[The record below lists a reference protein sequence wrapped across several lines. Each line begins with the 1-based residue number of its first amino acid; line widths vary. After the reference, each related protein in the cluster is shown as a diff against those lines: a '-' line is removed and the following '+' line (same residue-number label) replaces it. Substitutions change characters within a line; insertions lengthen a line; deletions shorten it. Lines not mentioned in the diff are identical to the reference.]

1 MTKLLVDVNSIA
13 EAAANGLPFCGTE
26 EINERA
32 GAVFHLISTV
42 VTEYSPDKLFML
54 TQDERGL
61 GGYIDELAEKNGC
74 FYALCDQAYDII
86 RYMTQ
91 KSDTDD
97 LVLTADDRFCAF
109 ASVKTKILLIEFTP
123 DGSRVREVTESLS
136 PDYLAL
142 RELTG
147 AGTAEALLEQYGSL
161 DALLSDEK
169 LNFFGKEKDIR
180 ENSEILKGER
190 DSLMSGPSA
199 LDRDQADTI
208 AGSAKAD
215 IAGRTFTIKAGSQAS
230 DVDTSGIAFFT
241 EIDEA
246 VIEEFTKE
254 AEKRLSSGEKIVFF
268 DLKALLHSLG
278 KAAGFPSEIRKDLT
292 HEEDNGQL
300 SFIGQQYKKSEAAGR
315 LYDLI
320 MSYEKKAWEE
330 SLSGQVSYGK
340 ALHKYFDDVKI
351 EGYIVN
357 PLEETECKNASE
369 VAEAHGHFSKEMQ
382 ESGQEKLY
390 EELELPLIFVLYD
403 MEKTGIYMEADR
415 LQDYGKE
422 LQVHIDEL
430 EKKIYAEAGEEFNIN
445 SPKQLGEILF
455 EKLGLPKG
463 KKTKT
468 GYSTSQKVLDE
479 LAPDYPIVDDVLSY
493 RKYAKLKSTYADGLF
508 TCVSEDGRVH
518 TTYQQ
523 TVTATGRLSSTDP
536 NLQNIPIRLELG
548 KQIRKV
554 FLPKKDSLF
563 LDADYSQI
571 ELRVLAHMSGDENLI
586 EAYKADKDIH
596 TATAAAVFHVPADQV
611 TPLQR
616 RSAKAVNFGIV
627 YGISSFGLGQN
638 LSISRK
644 EAQQYIND
652 YFKAYPGLHSFLD
665 GLVDSAK
672 IKGYAETMYGRRR
685 PVPELKES
693 QYMRRQFGERVA
705 MNAPIQGSA
714 ADIIKIAMLHV
725 FERLRKEGLKSKLLL
740 QVHDELLIEAPESE
754 KAEAEKILK
763 EEMENAA
770 ALKVPL
776 EVDLEEGYDWY
787 SAH

>member
-1 MTKLLVDVNSIA
+1 MSRLAADVNSIA
-13 EAAANGLPFCGTE
+13 EAAANGLPFCGTDE
-26 EINERA
+26 EKEKT
-32 GAVFHLISTV
+32 GAFFHVLSAV
-42 VTEYSPDKLFML
+42 VTK
-54 TQDERGL
+54 
-61 GGYIDELAEKNGC
+61 
-74 FYALCDQAYDII
+74 YDIDRLFLI
-86 RYMTQ
+86 VKPEDGLVGDIEGSAEEKKLSVTE
-91 KSDTDD
+91 TDD
-97 LVLTADDRFCAF
+97 TFRLLGALSGDDSEKSYILTMDRDLCLF
-109 ASVKTKILLIEFTP
+109 ASADTTVILITFDEE
-123 DGSRVREVTESLS
+123 GSHFEEVNEPVS

-142 RELTG
+142 RTVFG
-147 AGTAEALLEQYGSL
+147 RAVSEALLEQYGSADEIL
-161 DALLSDEK
+161 KDPSSVDFFGAEETLKEHSDEIREKLCFLRSDIPEDVTEKASELLSDEK
-169 LNFFGKEKDIR
+169 AALSEKSF
-180 ENSEILKGER
+180 ETEPLE
-190 DSLMSGPSA
+190 SA
-199 LDRDQADTI
+199 A
-208 AGSAKAD
+208 
-215 IAGRTFTIKAGSQAS
+215 
-230 DVDTSGIAFFT
+230 DTSGIAFFT
-241 EIDEA
+241 ELDDAAVAAFTEEA
-246 VIEEFTKE
+246 Q
-254 AEKRLSSGEKIVFF
+254 KRLSEGKKLIFY

-278 KAAGFPSEIRKDLT
+278 AASGYDFELRRDLT
-292 HEEDNGQL
+292 QEENGQL
-300 SFIGQQYKKSEAAGR
+300 SFTADNRKKSPAAEK
-315 LYDLI
+315 LYQLI
-320 MSYEKKAWEE
+320 MRTEELAWNE
-330 SLSGQVSYGK
+330 SQSSDESYGQ
-340 ALHKYFDDVKI
+340 ALHKYFEDVKI
-351 EGYIVN
+351 EGYIVD
-357 PLEETECKNASE
+357 PLSDTECKNASE
-369 VAEAHGHFSKEMQ
+369 VAEAHVHFSKELS

-415 LQDYGKE
+415 LKEYGQR
-422 LQVHIDEL
+422 LQVQIDSL

-455 EKLGLPKG
+455 GKLGLPKG
-463 KKTKT
+463 RKTKT

-479 LAPDYPIVDDVLSY
+479 LSEDYPVVADVLEY
-493 RKYAKLKSTYADGLF
+493 RRYAKLKSTYADGLF
-508 TCVSEDGRVH
+508 TCVSMDGRVH

-554 FLPKKDSLF
+554 FLPAKDSLF

-586 EAYKADKDIH
+586 EAYKADRDIH
-596 TATAAAVFHVPADQV
+596 TATAAAVFHVSADQV
-611 TPLQR
+611 TPLMR

-652 YFKAYPGLHSFLD
+652 YFKAYPGLHAFLD

-672 IKGYAETMYGRRR
+672 LNGYAETMYGRRR
-685 PVPELKES
+685 PVPELKDS

-725 FERLRKEGLKSKLLL
+725 YERLRKEGMRSKLLL
-740 QVHDELLIEAPESE
+740 QVHDELLIEAPVSE
-754 KAEAEKILK
+754 KEEAERILK

-770 ALKVPL
+770 ELKVPL
-776 EVDLEEGYDWY
+776 EVDLEEGNDWY